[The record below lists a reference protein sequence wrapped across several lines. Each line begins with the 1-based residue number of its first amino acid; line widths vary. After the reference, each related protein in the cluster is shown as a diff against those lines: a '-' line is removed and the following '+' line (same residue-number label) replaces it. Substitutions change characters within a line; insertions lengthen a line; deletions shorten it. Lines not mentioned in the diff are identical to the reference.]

1 MRFLRLGCAAAAL
14 ASAISGAGAA
24 QSSANFDVHV
34 VLQAPNTSGPG
45 LCSSS
50 TQSGALGLNVKVVC
64 PPGDGEQPPDGD
76 GQGSKTPRGLY
87 RFKIP
92 GASGE
97 ALGTV
102 DIYSGAG
109 TVTSWRMINLT
120 NWEYLEM
127 TVGW

>member
-1 MRFLRLGCAAAAL
+1 
-14 ASAISGAGAA
+14 
-24 QSSANFDVHV
+24 
-34 VLQAPNTSGPG
+34 
-45 LCSSS
+45 
-50 TQSGALGLNVKVVC
+50 
-64 PPGDGEQPPDGD
+64 
-76 GQGSKTPRGLY
+76 LY

-109 TVTSWRMINLT
+109 TVTSWRMINLA

>member
-1 MRFLRLGCAAAAL
+1 MRFLRAGCAAAAL
-14 ASAISGAGAA
+14 ASVVSGAGAA

-34 VLQAPNTSGPG
+34 VLQTPNASGPG

-50 TQSGALGLNVKVVC
+50 TETGALGINVKVVC
-64 PPGDGEQPPDGD
+64 PPTEGKPPVGDDPA
-76 GQGSKTPRGLY
+76 SKTPRGMY

-109 TVTSWRMINLT
+109 TVTSWRMINLA